1 MRARASGCL
10 RRHDSWLVRGVA
22 LFLLILLTAPVFAQ
36 HDERAVRAAFVFHL
50 TKYVEWQQ
58 TGNEIVIGFV
68 GEGGMA
74 ETLHKVVNGKS
85 SDSRTVRVLILP
97 SDEQLSQCN
106 LVYIAYPSRGKVQ
119 ATLNKL
125 RAKNVLTVG
134 ENDEF
139 VRDGGMVGLVRD
151 ADQIQIQ
158 VNLEATQAAGLKI
171 SSRLLSLAVVVRN
184 KGGH

>member
-1 MRARASGCL
+1 MRFSASGSPPRRYL
-10 RRHDSWLVRGVA
+10 RWVRRSA
-22 LFLLILLTAPVFAQ
+22 LLLLMFLATPLCAQ

-58 TGNEIVIGFV
+58 TGNEIVIGFL
-68 GEGGMA
+68 GEGGIA
-74 ETLHKVVNGKS
+74 ETLQKVVNGKS
-85 SDSRTVRVLILP
+85 SDGRTVRVLISP

-106 LVYIAYPSRGKVQ
+106 LLYIAYPSRGKVQ

-125 RAKNVLTVG
+125 RAKSVLTVG
-134 ENDEF
+134 ESEDF
-139 VRDGGMVGLVRD
+139 IRDGGMVGLVRD

-184 KGGH
+184 KGSR